1 MKNIT
6 VSHLDN
12 GITIVSE
19 FIPYV
24 KSFSIG
30 FWFNIG
36 SRDENLVN
44 NGIAHFIEHMVFKG
58 TKKRSSKKISE
69 EIESCGGYLNAFTSK
84 EHTCFYGRGL
94 AQHFEKTFDVLSDM
108 VQNPMFKQEHIDK
121 ESGVILDELRDIDD
135 NPEELVFD
143 EFEKHLFENNG
154 LGLPIIGNEKNVLS
168 FNSASIKNY
177 YKKKYFNSLT
187 IVCSGAIKHS
197 EVLQLAEKYLPKVYQ
212 PEKSDRNSSAE
223 NIVKHSKL
231 EKDFQQVHV
240 ILGRKA
246 YGYKEKERIPFN
258 LLSNVL
264 GEGSSSRLF
273 QAIREKLGITY
284 QINTFINSYYDISTF
299 GVYFSTGEKQTEKV
313 LSILSKEFKK
323 LQSTKVS
330 EKELNRVKEYLKG
343 SMLLSLENT
352 TNRMIRIANSLLYFD
367 RIIPV
372 EEIIADV
379 EKVAPE
385 EIHHLAKKML
395 NEEDFSK
402 IEIRSKKDKP
412 FTPPSGDGGLK
423 KGLPYA

>member
-1 MKNIT
+1 LKNIT
-6 VSHLDN
+6 VSRLDN
-12 GITIVSE
+12 GITVVSE

-36 SRDENLVN
+36 SRDENPEN

-108 VQNPMFKQEHIDK
+108 VQNPMFKQEHIVK
-121 ESGVILDELRDIDD
+121 EAGVILDELRDIND

-143 EFEKHLFENNG
+143 EFEKHLFEMNG
-154 LGLPIIGNEKNVLS
+154 LGLPIIGKEKNVLS
-168 FNSASIKNY
+168 FNSDSIRNY
-177 YKKKYFNSLT
+177 YKKKYFSSLT
-187 IVCSGAIKHS
+187 IVCSGAIKHN
-197 EVLQLAEKYLPKVYQ
+197 EVLQLAEKYLLKGYLPCKN
-212 PEKSDRNSSAE
+212 ERSSSVE
-223 NIVKHSKL
+223 NIVKHSML
-231 EKDFQQVHV
+231 EKDFQQVHI

-258 LLSNVL
+258 LLTNIL

-284 QINTFINSYYDISTF
+284 QINTFINSYFDISTF
-299 GVYFSTGEKQTEKV
+299 GVYFSTGEKQSEKV

-323 LQSTKVS
+323 LQTTKVS
-330 EKELNRVKEYLKG
+330 EKELKRVKEYLKG

-352 TNRMIRIANSLLYFD
+352 TNRMIRIANSLLYFN

-372 EEIIADV
+372 EEIIRDV
-379 EKVAPE
+379 EKVTPE
-385 EIHHLAKKML
+385 EIHQLAKEML
-395 NEEDFSK
+395 NEKDFSK
-402 IEIRSKKDKP
+402 IEIRSKKKIQ
-412 FTPPSGDGGLK
+412 K
-423 KGLPYA
+423 AAA

>member
-1 MKNIT
+1 M
-6 VSHLDN
+6 
-12 GITIVSE
+12 SE

-36 SRDENLVN
+36 SRDENPEN

-108 VQNPMFKQEHIDK
+108 VQNPMFKQEHIVK
-121 ESGVILDELRDIDD
+121 EAGVILDELRDIND

-143 EFEKHLFENNG
+143 EFEKHLFEMNG
-154 LGLPIIGNEKNVLS
+154 LGLPIIGKEKNVLS
-168 FNSASIKNY
+168 FNSDSIRNY
-177 YKKKYFNSLT
+177 YKKKYFSSLT
-187 IVCSGAIKHS
+187 IVCSGAIKHN
-197 EVLQLAEKYLPKVYQ
+197 EVLQLAEKYLLKGYLPCKN
-212 PEKSDRNSSAE
+212 ERSSSVE
-223 NIVKHSKL
+223 NIVKHSML
-231 EKDFQQVHV
+231 EKDFQQVHI

-258 LLSNVL
+258 LLTNIL

-284 QINTFINSYYDISTF
+284 QINTFINSYFDISTF
-299 GVYFSTGEKQTEKV
+299 GVYFSTGEKQSEKV

-323 LQSTKVS
+323 LQTTKVS
-330 EKELNRVKEYLKG
+330 EKELKRVKEYLKG

-352 TNRMIRIANSLLYFD
+352 TNRMIRIANSLLYFN

-372 EEIIADV
+372 EEIIRDV
-379 EKVAPE
+379 EKVTPE
-385 EIHHLAKKML
+385 EIHQLAKEML
-395 NEEDFSK
+395 NEKDFSK
-402 IEIRSKKDKP
+402 IEIRSKKKIQ
-412 FTPPSGDGGLK
+412 K
-423 KGLPYA
+423 AAA

>member
-6 VSHLDN
+6 VSRLDN
-12 GITIVSE
+12 GITVVSE

-36 SRDENLVN
+36 SRDENPEN

-108 VQNPMFKQEHIDK
+108 VQNPMFKQEHIVK
-121 ESGVILDELRDIDD
+121 EAGVILDELRDIND

-143 EFEKHLFENNG
+143 EFEKHLFEMNG
-154 LGLPIIGNEKNVLS
+154 LGLPIIGKEKNVLS
-168 FNSASIKNY
+168 FNSDSIRNY
-177 YKKKYFNSLT
+177 YKKKYFSSLT
-187 IVCSGAIKHS
+187 IVCSGAIKHN
-197 EVLQLAEKYLPKVYQ
+197 EVLQLAEKYLLKGYLPCKN
-212 PEKSDRNSSAE
+212 ERSSSVE
-223 NIVKHSKL
+223 NIVKHSML
-231 EKDFQQVHV
+231 EKDFQQVHI

-258 LLSNVL
+258 LLTNIL

-284 QINTFINSYYDISTF
+284 QINTFINSYFDISTF
-299 GVYFSTGEKQTEKV
+299 GVYFSTGEKQSEKV

-323 LQSTKVS
+323 LQTTKVS
-330 EKELNRVKEYLKG
+330 EKELKRVKEYLKG

-352 TNRMIRIANSLLYFD
+352 TNRMIRIANSLLYFN

-372 EEIIADV
+372 EEIIRDV
-379 EKVAPE
+379 EKVTPE
-385 EIHHLAKKML
+385 EIHQLAKEML
-395 NEEDFSK
+395 NEKDFSK
-402 IEIRSKKDKP
+402 IEIRSKKKIQ
-412 FTPPSGDGGLK
+412 K
-423 KGLPYA
+423 AAA

>member
-6 VSHLDN
+6 VSHLNN
-12 GITIVSE
+12 GITVVSE

-36 SRDENLVN
+36 SRDENQAN

-121 ESGVILDELRDIDD
+121 EGGVILDELRDINDS
-135 NPEELVFD
+135 PEELVFD
-143 EFEKHLFENNG
+143 EFEKHLFKNNG

-168 FNSASIKNY
+168 FNSASVKNY
-177 YKKKYFNSLT
+177 YKKKYFTSLT
-187 IVCSGAIKHS
+187 IVCSGAIKHN
-197 EVLQLAEKYLPKVYQ
+197 EVLQLAEKYLPKEYQ

-223 NIVKHSKL
+223 NIVKHSML

-284 QINTFINSYYDISTF
+284 QINTFINSYFDISTF
-299 GVYFSTGEKQTEKV
+299 GVYFSTGEKQSEKV

-352 TNRMIRIANSLLYFD
+352 TNRMIRIANSLLYFN

-372 EEIIADV
+372 EEIITDV
-379 EKVAPE
+379 EKVTPE
-385 EIHHLAKKML
+385 EIHQLAKKML

-402 IEIRSKKDKP
+402 IEIRSKKKIQ
-412 FTPPSGDGGLK
+412 K
-423 KGLPYA
+423 AAA

>member
-1 MKNIT
+1 MKNIS

-12 GITIVSE
+12 GITVVSE

-36 SRDENLVN
+36 SRDENPEN

-108 VQNPMFKQEHIDK
+108 VQNPMFKQEHIVK
-121 ESGVILDELRDIDD
+121 EAGVILDELRDIND

-143 EFEKHLFENNG
+143 EFEKHLFEMNG
-154 LGLPIIGNEKNVLS
+154 LGLPIIGKEKNVLS
-168 FNSASIKNY
+168 FNSDSIRNY
-177 YKKKYFNSLT
+177 YKKKYFSSLT
-187 IVCSGAIKHS
+187 IVCSGAIKHN
-197 EVLQLAEKYLPKVYQ
+197 EVLQLAEKYLLKGYLPCKN
-212 PEKSDRNSSAE
+212 ERSSSVE
-223 NIVKHSKL
+223 NIVKHSML
-231 EKDFQQVHV
+231 EKDFQQVHI

-258 LLSNVL
+258 LLTNIL

-284 QINTFINSYYDISTF
+284 QINTFINSYFDISTF
-299 GVYFSTGEKQTEKV
+299 GVYFSTGEKQSEKV

-323 LQSTKVS
+323 LQTTKVS
-330 EKELNRVKEYLKG
+330 EKELKRVKEYLKG

-352 TNRMIRIANSLLYFD
+352 TNRMIRIANSLLYFN

-372 EEIIADV
+372 EEIIRDV
-379 EKVAPE
+379 EKVTPE
-385 EIHHLAKKML
+385 EIHQLAKEML
-395 NEEDFSK
+395 NEKDFSK
-402 IEIRSKKDKP
+402 IEIRSKKKIQ
-412 FTPPSGDGGLK
+412 K
-423 KGLPYA
+423 AAA

>member
-1 MKNIT
+1 LKNIT
-6 VSHLDN
+6 VSRLDN
-12 GITIVSE
+12 GTTVVSE

-24 KSFSIG
+24 KSFSLG

-36 SRDENLVN
+36 SRDESPEN

-94 AQHFEKTFDVLSDM
+94 GQHFEKTFDVLADM
-108 VQNPMFKQEHIDK
+108 VQNPLFKQEHVVK
-121 ESGVILDELRDIDD
+121 EAGVILDELRDIND

-143 EFEKHLFENNG
+143 EFEKHLFEKNG
-154 LGLPIIGNEKNVLS
+154 LALPIIGNEKNVLS
-168 FNSASIKNY
+168 FNSASVRNY
-177 YKKKYFNSLT
+177 FKKKYFNSLT
-187 IVCSGAIKHS
+187 IVCSGTMKHN
-197 EVLQLAEKYLPKVYQ
+197 EVVQLAQKYLLKEYRSV
-212 PEKSDRNSSAE
+212 KSERSASVE
-223 NIVKHSKL
+223 NLVKHSKL

-246 YGYKEKERIPFN
+246 YGYKEKERIPLN
-258 LLSNVL
+258 LLANIL

-284 QINTFINSYYDISTF
+284 QINTFINSYLDISSF
-299 GVYFSTGEKQTEKV
+299 GVYFSTGEKQSEKV

-323 LQSTKVS
+323 LQTTKVS
-330 EKELNRVKEYLKG
+330 EKELKRVKEYLKG

-352 TNRMIRIANSLLYFD
+352 TNRMIRIANSYLYFN

-372 EEIIADV
+372 EEIIRDV
-379 EKVAPE
+379 EKVTPE
-385 EIHHLAKKML
+385 EIHQLAKKML

-402 IEIRSKKDKP
+402 IEIRSKKKIQ
-412 FTPPSGDGGLK
+412 K
-423 KGLPYA
+423 AAA

>member
-1 MKNIT
+1 LKNIT